1 MNVFDVLGTL
11 FAEHNL
17 NKDEII
23 VFVPHALDGFR
34 FIYADPDAPPVSLL
48 LFPHVLTHV
57 LV

>member
-1 MNVFDVLGTL
+1 MFDVLGTL

-23 VFVPHALDGFR
+23 MFVPHALDGFR

-48 LFPHVLTHV
+48 LFPHVITHV